1 MNRGAWW
8 ATVHGVS
15 RVEHNLVTK
24 PPPPKAT
31 LNNTSAPSSLDFSL
45 WGAFQRSLEEKG
57 PDMAQEPDPLCL
69 FNPELGS
76 TREKVYNCSAV
87 CLVQGRVYT
96 PWGKEGLVDLRLN
109 ISKVRRDP
117 ELWPAATQLSYPQ
130 GRVGRAGWWRWGRF
144 SKTLTNWE
152 QLSALFVSS
161 SPEWVMASS
170 LSLSLSLSPPP
181 PLLFLAHSPKHLF
194 G

>member
-24 PPPPKAT
+24 PPPPPKAT
-31 LNNTSAPSSLDFSL
+31 LNITSAPSSLDFSL

-69 FNPELGS
+69 FNPDLGS

-117 ELWPAATQLSYPQ
+117 ELWPAASQLSYPQ
-130 GRVGRAGWWRWGRF
+130 GRVGRGVEVGEIQQDTYQLGTTLSSVCKFFPRMGDGFF
-144 SKTLTNWE
+144 SLP
-152 QLSALFVSS
+152 F
-161 SPEWVMASS
+161 S
-170 LSLSLSLSPPP
+170 LSLSLSLSLPPS
-181 PLLFLAHSPKHLF
+181 LHILTLSR
-194 G
+194 

>member
-24 PPPPKAT
+24 PPPPPKAT
-31 LNNTSAPSSLDFSL
+31 LNITSAPSSLDFSL

-69 FNPELGS
+69 FNPDLGS

-96 PWGKEGLVDLRLN
+96 PWGKEGLVGDGEWNPFSWEGTPGGRGTSR
-109 ISKVRRDP
+109 I
-117 ELWPAATQLSYPQ
+117 
-130 GRVGRAGWWRWGRF
+130 RVGEQDDPSSEYQRVRPVSWVLAWPRRA
-144 SKTLTNWE
+144 
-152 QLSALFVSS
+152 
-161 SPEWVMASS
+161 
-170 LSLSLSLSPPP
+170 
-181 PLLFLAHSPKHLF
+181 
-194 G
+194 